1 APYLLGQAENVARR
15 LRARGLR
22 ARTVGLKLKLAA
34 RSHGGRFPTLTRR
47 HTLAEPTADESVL
60 FAVARELLAHPELG
74 SRRVRLAGL
83 AAEWLAAQPLDA
95 EVLIVGPTWEACDD
109 LVRGAAARARFG
121 TVRLTLDRLAA
132 RLAAL
137 VLAADERV
145 PAGGLSTIAVAA
157 RAVHLLRAEG
167 GLRYFAPVAG
177 RPGFPAAVARTL
189 EELRMNG
196 VVPQALRRLGA
207 SGADLAALAE
217 R

>member
-1 APYLLGQAENVARR
+1 MPRVVVAPD
-15 LRARGLR
+15 
-22 ARTVGLKLKLAA
+22 AA
-34 RSHGGRFPTLTRR
+34 T
-47 HTLAEPTADESVL
+47 
-60 FAVARELLAHPELG
+60 
-74 SRRVRLAGL
+74 RLAV

-109 LVRGAAARARFG
+109 LVRGAAAQARFG

-217 R
+217 RVERELGAGRLADRASSSRRPLPRCPTHGCRPPCFSSTCRSRASARRGSSQALPGVP